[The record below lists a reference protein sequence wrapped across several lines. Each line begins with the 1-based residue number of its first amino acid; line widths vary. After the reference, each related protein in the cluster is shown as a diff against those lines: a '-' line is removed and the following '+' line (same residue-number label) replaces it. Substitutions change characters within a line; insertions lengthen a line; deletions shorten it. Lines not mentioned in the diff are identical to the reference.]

1 MSTKLDIIYHLSVH
15 QPAMKTKESFVFPL
29 PGCSSQES
37 RIIRQLIIWED
48 EYQKKKFKS
57 AHAQPPTTERCTEH
71 FNFFHKDMLLL
82 LNRLES
88 RGLVNKQRRQSAGL
102 FGKGYDGSLHSSVLP
117 TDKARE
123 LVAYNRD

>member
-1 MSTKLDIIYHLSVH
+1 
-15 QPAMKTKESFVFPL
+15 MKTKESFVFPL
-29 PGCSSQES
+29 PGCGSQES
-37 RIIRQLIIWED
+37 RVIRQLIFWED
-48 EYQKKKFKS
+48 EYQKKKSKS
-57 AHAQPPTTERCTEH
+57 THAQPPTTEKCSEH
-71 FNFFHKDMLLL
+71 FDFSHDDMLLL
-82 LNRLES
+82 LNRLEA